1 MHEQNLK
8 SASVAG
14 ADSADG
20 VSFRVSDFDRTL
32 IRSIVSRAFRDKD
45 LRRELDF
52 IADGE
57 DDARQTLTM
66 DLTACHANGC
76 PVDLVRLLDS
86 DDVTFGHDLT
96 GIQRHIDRR
105 TGRLRR
111 AFGPRTMMTDQQRHE
126 RTATIQREENR
137 MQDLLRASHQAGRA
151 EFAIEVAKRDEERK
165 AAEDKRR
172 KSARNARRR
181 KGGPAVPSGKGMT
194 PGKLKQSAA
203 PANRRRRRRPGR

>member
-1 MHEQNLK
+1 MNNEQNQ
-8 SASVAG
+8 ASVAG
-14 ADSADG
+14 DG

-32 IRSIVSRAFRDKD
+32 IRSIVARALRDRD

-52 IADGE
+52 IADSE

-76 PVDLVRLLDS
+76 PVDLARLLDA
-86 DDVTFGHDLT
+86 DDPTFGHDLL

-111 AFGPRTMMTDQQRHE
+111 AFGPRTMMSDQQRRE
-126 RTATIQREENR
+126 RNATIEREENR
-137 MQDLLRASHQAGRA
+137 IQDLLRASHQAGRA
-151 EFAIEVAKRDEERK
+151 EFSIEVAKRDEERK

-172 KSARNARRR
+172 KAARNARRR
-181 KGGPAVPSGKGMT
+181 KGGPAVPAGRGMT
-194 PGKLKQSAA
+194 PGKLKKSAA
-203 PANRRRRRRPGR
+203 PANRRSRRK